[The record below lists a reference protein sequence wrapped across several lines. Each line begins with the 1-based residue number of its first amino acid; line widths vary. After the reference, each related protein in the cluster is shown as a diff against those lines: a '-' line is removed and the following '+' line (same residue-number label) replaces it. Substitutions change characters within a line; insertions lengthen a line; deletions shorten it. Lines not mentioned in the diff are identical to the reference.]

1 MSKIKYFI
9 CPMSK
14 NIVDSVIEINSPL
27 IGLLPSLRQ
36 IDYNSGYVNEW
47 TTETFYEYV
56 KTKSNI
62 TIQRD
67 HGGIGQG
74 SNDQYDSFR
83 TDSKFT
89 DIIHIDPWKFY
100 PFFEDGLKETIKNIN
115 FIYGLNPK
123 MKYEIGTE
131 EAIRGFELKEMVELV
146 GELKIELTLSQFEKI
161 EYLCIQSGVGLDLI
175 NRKNTGTFNLEK
187 LRLMVEVCKKFGK
200 KSKEHNGDYLTKD
213 DIQIRF
219 DNGLDTL
226 NIGPEIVQ
234 IETETYLENMSQSQ
248 IDEFYQICLESEK
261 WKKWVNNDFN
271 ITNKEKLIMVC
282 GHYNFDKLPIMNVQ
296 EEVKEKIKNKLIE
309 LISYV

>member
-1 MSKIKYFI
+1 
-9 CPMSK
+9 MSK

-146 GELKIELTLSQFEKI
+146 GELKIELTL
-161 EYLCIQSGVGLDLI
+161 
-175 NRKNTGTFNLEK
+175 
-187 LRLMVEVCKKFGK
+187 
-200 KSKEHNGDYLTKD
+200 
-213 DIQIRF
+213 
-219 DNGLDTL
+219 
-226 NIGPEIVQ
+226 
-234 IETETYLENMSQSQ
+234 
-248 IDEFYQICLESEK
+248 
-261 WKKWVNNDFN
+261 
-271 ITNKEKLIMVC
+271 
-282 GHYNFDKLPIMNVQ
+282 
-296 EEVKEKIKNKLIE
+296 KIKAT
-309 LISYV
+309 